1 MKAPLLNTLAALL
14 VAGGATFGIA
24 AAPPALAA
32 APPALAAAH
41 AAAPAAHSAPSLL
54 PRCVHTEAGG
64 GRQGGFTTLCETP
77 GNAQLDATV

>member
-32 APPALAAAH
+32 VPAAH
-41 AAAPAAHSAPSLL
+41 AAVPAAHAAPSLI
-54 PRCVHTEAGG
+54 PSCVNTEAGG
-64 GRQGGFTTLCETP
+64 GMRGGFTTLCETP
-77 GNAQLDATV
+77 GNAQLAATV